1 MTEETLQKANSINY
15 AIHNLEKQIDILK
28 SSKFEVKKVICKDT
42 SNYMENE
49 TTVYIPEEFRT
60 KVKEQLTIT
69 LNEELVKLKIQLEEL

>member
-1 MTEETLQKANSINY
+1 MTEKTLQKANSINY

-28 SSKFEVKKVICKDT
+28 SSKFEVKKIICKDT
-42 SNYMENE
+42 STYMEHE
-49 TTVYIPEEFRT
+49 MTVYIPEEFRK